1 MKVRSMNLINFRCF
15 EETTVNFNE
24 HYNVFVGN
32 NGAGK
37 STILDALAIGVGSF
51 LSGFSAVKG
60 STIHIEDATYKTT
73 KLGSRI
79 EWSYK
84 FPVEISINGEI
95 MSENMIWKHSL
106 NGIGRRTT
114 YGDAKNIISVA
125 SRLQDEIKQ
134 DDIDTILPIIAYY
147 GTGRLWMQK
156 KQKRVVPSKSKKWN
170 RLDGYQDCLDVAS
183 NEKLMM
189 NWFMAMTFIQLQEN
203 ETVPELEAVKNAMET
218 CYKNSN
224 PNIEEVN
231 IRYSVKN
238 SEMEIIVRN
247 NQGKV
252 DVLPLK
258 SLSDGIKSTI
268 SMVGDIA
275 YRMAVLNPQLLNN
288 ILTTPGV
295 IMIDE
300 IDMHLHPEWQKK
312 IIHDLTTIFPNAQF
326 FFTTHS
332 PSVLANVESKH
343 VQILEEHQIY
353 PPSRNTYG
361 SNVDEILIEVM
372 KSDVKPQDISSL
384 IEQFDEEIDNHNLK
398 KAKDILNKMVTK
410 LGENNS
416 DVIKAQIE
424 IDLLEMDDDIL

>member
-95 MSENMIWKHSL
+95 MSENMIWKRSL

-156 KQKRVVPSKSKKWN
+156 KQKGLCHRNQKNGTDWTVIKI
-170 RLDGYQDCLDVAS
+170 A
-183 NEKLMM
+183 LMS
-189 NWFMAMTFIQLQEN
+189 LQ
-203 ETVPELEAVKNAMET
+203 
-218 CYKNSN
+218 
-224 PNIEEVN
+224 
-231 IRYSVKN
+231 
-238 SEMEIIVRN
+238 
-247 NQGKV
+247 
-252 DVLPLK
+252 
-258 SLSDGIKSTI
+258 
-268 SMVGDIA
+268 
-275 YRMAVLNPQLLNN
+275 
-288 ILTTPGV
+288 
-295 IMIDE
+295 
-300 IDMHLHPEWQKK
+300 
-312 IIHDLTTIFPNAQF
+312 
-326 FFTTHS
+326 
-332 PSVLANVESKH
+332 
-343 VQILEEHQIY
+343 
-353 PPSRNTYG
+353 
-361 SNVDEILIEVM
+361 M
-372 KSDVKPQDISSL
+372 KS
-384 IEQFDEEIDNHNLK
+384 
-398 KAKDILNKMVTK
+398 
-410 LGENNS
+410 
-416 DVIKAQIE
+416 
-424 IDLLEMDDDIL
+424 

>member
-95 MSENMIWKHSL
+95 MSENMIWKRSL

-170 RLDGYQDCLDVAS
+170 RLDG
-183 NEKLMM
+183 
-189 NWFMAMTFIQLQEN
+189 
-203 ETVPELEAVKNAMET
+203 
-218 CYKNSN
+218 
-224 PNIEEVN
+224 
-231 IRYSVKN
+231 
-238 SEMEIIVRN
+238 
-247 NQGKV
+247 
-252 DVLPLK
+252 
-258 SLSDGIKSTI
+258 
-268 SMVGDIA
+268 
-275 YRMAVLNPQLLNN
+275 
-288 ILTTPGV
+288 
-295 IMIDE
+295 
-300 IDMHLHPEWQKK
+300 
-312 IIHDLTTIFPNAQF
+312 
-326 FFTTHS
+326 
-332 PSVLANVESKH
+332 
-343 VQILEEHQIY
+343 
-353 PPSRNTYG
+353 
-361 SNVDEILIEVM
+361 
-372 KSDVKPQDISSL
+372 
-384 IEQFDEEIDNHNLK
+384 
-398 KAKDILNKMVTK
+398 
-410 LGENNS
+410 
-416 DVIKAQIE
+416 
-424 IDLLEMDDDIL
+424 